1 VAIPKYHE
9 FMKPILLLFGDGTPL
24 KRSDMYEKFAHQF
37 HLTEEEKEKR
47 LSRYEKNNKETI
59 KEI

>member
-1 VAIPKYHE
+1 MAIPKYHE
-9 FMKPILLLFGDGTPL
+9 SMKLVMLLFGDGTLL

-37 HLTEEEKEKR
+37 YLTEEEKEKR
-47 LSRYEKNNKETI
+47 LSRYKKNNKETI